1 MGIIKLGLVTF
12 GAFAIGGRLG
22 LTVYSSLGG
31 AVTTD
36 SSGKFTDASQGAIWG
51 GRVVTFLGLAYLAS
65 KV

>member
-1 MGIIKLGLVTF
+1 MSALKLGAAVF

-22 LTVYSSLGG
+22 LTALSAVSHTPINTPDGRLTDAATG
-31 AVTTD
+31 AV
-36 SSGKFTDASQGAIWG
+36 WG